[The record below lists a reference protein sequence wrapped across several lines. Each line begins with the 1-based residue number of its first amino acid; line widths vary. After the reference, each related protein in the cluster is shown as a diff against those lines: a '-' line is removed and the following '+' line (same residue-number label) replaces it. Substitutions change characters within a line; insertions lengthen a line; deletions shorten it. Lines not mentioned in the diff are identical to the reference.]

1 MIVGLLIRL
10 LINVHIYL
18 FFVGTFVCSLGF
30 CFMLS
35 GANKFANLWFPHN

>member
-1 MIVGLLIRL
+1 MIVGLLVRL

-18 FFVGTFVCSLGF
+18 FFLGTFICSLGF

-35 GANKFANLWFPHN
+35 GANKFANLWFPHD